1 MSIEEAPGFD
11 PIDIL
16 YQDDDLIVAD
26 KPPGLL
32 VHRSRE
38 SSDRVFLLQLLRD
51 QVGRYLYPVHRLD
64 RAASGAIAFALSSE
78 MARELQASLTSP
90 TARKEYLALVRGSAA
105 DSGEIDRPLTG
116 ANGEKKDALTRY
128 EKLGEIYRSSLL
140 RVRIFTGRRHQI
152 RRHLAHLSH
161 QLIGDTT
168 YGKGKINRFLREEH
182 GLPRM
187 FLHCARLEFDH
198 PQGGE
203 RVEVRAPLAEDLRSY
218 LLGLP
223 GCPPE
228 LLEEL

>member
-1 MSIEEAPGFD
+1 MSLEEDRPHS

-16 YQDDDLIVAD
+16 YQDDDLLVAD

-51 QVGRYLYPVHRLD
+51 QVERYLYPVQRLD
-64 RAASGAIAFALSSE
+64 RAASGVISFALSSE

-90 TARKEYLALVRGSAA
+90 AALKEYLVLVRGSAA
-105 DSGEIDRPLTG
+105 SSGEIDRPLTG

-187 FLHCARLEFDH
+187 FLHCARLGFEH
-198 PQGGE
+198 PGSGE
-203 RVEVRAPLAEDLRSY
+203 RIEVRAPLAEDLRAF
-218 LLGLP
+218 LLNLP
-223 GCPPE
+223 GCPSQ
-228 LLEEL
+228 LLEEA

>member
-38 SSDRVFLLQLLRD
+38 SSDQVFLLQMLRD

-78 MARELQASLTSP
+78 TARELQASLTSP
-90 TARKEYLALVRGSAA
+90 TAHKEYLVMVRGSAA
-105 DSGEIDRPLTG
+105 DSGEIDRPLTD
-116 ANGEKKDALTRY
+116 ANGKKKEALSRFEKI
-128 EKLGEIYRSSLL
+128 GEVYRSSLL
-140 RVRIFTGRRHQI
+140 RVRIFSGRRHQI

-198 PQGGE
+198 PGGSG

-218 LLGLP
+218 LLNLP

-228 LLEEL
+228 ILDEL

>member
-78 MARELQASLTSP
+78 TARELQASLTSP

-187 FLHCARLEFDH
+187 FLHCARLGFEH
-198 PQGGE
+198 PGSGK
-203 RVEVRAPLAEDLRSY
+203 RVEVRAPLAEDLRVF
-218 LLGLP
+218 LLNLP
-223 GCPPE
+223 GCPSQ
-228 LLEEL
+228 LLEEA

>member
-38 SSDRVFLLQLLRD
+38 SSDRVFLLQMLRD

-78 MARELQASLTSP
+78 TARQLQASLTSP
-90 TARKEYLALVRGSAA
+90 TARKDYLALVRGSAA

-198 PQGGE
+198 PGGSG

-218 LLGLP
+218 LLNLP

-228 LLEEL
+228 ILDEL

>member
-1 MSIEEAPGFD
+1 MSETESPAND

-16 YQDDDLIVAD
+16 YQDEQVLVAD

-38 SSDRVFLLQLLRD
+38 SSDRVFLLQQLRD
-51 QVGRYLYPVHRLD
+51 QVGRYLYPVQRLD
-64 RAASGAIAFALSSE
+64 RAASGAISFALSSE
-78 MARELQASLTSP
+78 AARDLPASLTST
-90 TARKEYLALVRGSAA
+90 TARKEYLVLVRGSAV

-116 ANGEKKDALTRY
+116 ANGKKKDALTRF
-128 EKLGEIYRSSLL
+128 EKIGEVYRSSLL
-140 RVRIFTGRRHQI
+140 KVRIFTGRRHQI
-152 RRHLAHLSH
+152 RRHLAHLGH
-161 QLIGDTT
+161 QVIGDTT

-198 PQGGE
+198 PGGAE
-203 RVEVRAPLAEDLRSY
+203 RVEVHAPLAEDLRAF
-218 LLGLP
+218 LLSLP

-228 LLEEL
+228 ILGEA

>member
-78 MARELQASLTSP
+78 TARQLQASLTSP

-187 FLHCARLEFDH
+187 FLHCARLGFEH
-198 PQGGE
+198 PGSGK
-203 RVEVRAPLAEDLRSY
+203 RVEVRAPLAEDLRVF
-218 LLGLP
+218 LLNLP
-223 GCPPE
+223 GCPSQ
-228 LLEEL
+228 LLEEA

>member
-1 MSIEEAPGFD
+1 MNQVQSPVNE

-16 YQDDDLIVAD
+16 YQDDHALVAD

-38 SSDRVFLLQLLRD
+38 SSDRVFLLQMLRD
-51 QVGRYLYPVHRLD
+51 QVGRYLYPVQRLD
-64 RAASGAIAFALSSE
+64 RAASGAIAFALSSAA
-78 MARELQASLTSP
+78 ARDLQAALTSSS
-90 TARKEYLALVRGSAA
+90 ARKEYLVLVRGAAA

-116 ANGEKKDALTRY
+116 ANGEKKDALTRF
-128 EKLGEIYRSSLL
+128 EKIGEVYRSSLL

-152 RRHLAHLSH
+152 RRHLAHLGH
-161 QLIGDTT
+161 QVIGDTT
-168 YGKGKINRFLREEH
+168 YGKGKINRFLRQEH

-187 FLHCARLEFDH
+187 FLHCQRLEFDH
-198 PQGGE
+198 PAGAG
-203 RVEVRAPLAEDLRSY
+203 RVEIRARLAEDLRAF

-228 LLEEL
+228 ILAKA

>member
-1 MSIEEAPGFD
+1 MSETESPAND

-16 YQDDDLIVAD
+16 YQDEQVLVAD

-38 SSDRVFLLQLLRD
+38 SSDRVFLLQQLRD
-51 QVGRYLYPVHRLD
+51 QVGRYLYPVQRLD
-64 RAASGAIAFALSSE
+64 RAASGAISFALSSE
-78 MARELQASLTSP
+78 AARDLQASLTST
-90 TARKEYLALVRGSAA
+90 TARKEYLVLVRGSAA
-105 DSGEIDRPLTG
+105 DSGEIERPLTG
-116 ANGEKKDALTRY
+116 ANGKKKDALTRF
-128 EKLGEIYRSSLL
+128 EKIGEVYRSSLL

-152 RRHLAHLSH
+152 RRHLAHLGH
-161 QLIGDTT
+161 QVIGDTT

-198 PQGGE
+198 PGGAE
-203 RVEVRAPLAEDLRSY
+203 RVEAHAPLAEDLRAF

-223 GCPPE
+223 GCPAKILGE
-228 LLEEL
+228 A

>member
-152 RRHLAHLSH
+152 RRHLAHLGH

-187 FLHCARLEFDH
+187 FLHCARLGFEH
-198 PQGGE
+198 PGSGK
-203 RVEVRAPLAEDLRSY
+203 RVEVRAPLAEDLRVF
-218 LLGLP
+218 LLNLP
-223 GCPPE
+223 GCPSQ
-228 LLEEL
+228 LLEEA

>member
-1 MSIEEAPGFD
+1 MSVEEAQGFD

-16 YQDDDLIVAD
+16 YQDDDLLVAD
-26 KPPGLL
+26 KPPALL

-38 SSDRVFLLQLLRD
+38 SSDRVFLLQMLRD
-51 QVGRYLYPVHRLD
+51 QVERYLYPVQRLD
-64 RAASGAIAFALSSE
+64 RAASGAISFALSSE

-90 TARKEYLALVRGSAA
+90 AALKEYLVLVRGSAA
-105 DSGEIDRPLTG
+105 SSGEIDRPLTG
-116 ANGEKKDALTRY
+116 ANGEKKDALTRF
-128 EKLGEIYRSSLL
+128 EKIGEVYRSSLL

-152 RRHLAHLSH
+152 RRHLAGLGH
-161 QLIGDTT
+161 QVIGDTT

>member
-1 MSIEEAPGFD
+1 MSLEEDRPHS

-16 YQDDDLIVAD
+16 YQDDDLLVAD

-38 SSDRVFLLQLLRD
+38 SADRVFLLQLLRD

-78 MARELQASLTSP
+78 TARGLQASITSP
-90 TARKEYLALVRGSAA
+90 TTRKEYLVLVRGSAA

-116 ANGEKKDALTRY
+116 ANGEKKEALTHY
-128 EKLGEIYRSSLL
+128 EKIGEVYRSSLL
-140 RVRIFTGRRHQI
+140 RVRIFSGRRHQI

-161 QLIGDTT
+161 QVIGDTT

-187 FLHCARLEFDH
+187 FLHCARLAFDH
-198 PQGGE
+198 PGGSG
-203 RVEVRAPLAEDLRSY
+203 RIDVQAPLAEDLRSF

-228 LLEEL
+228 ILSGA

>member
-187 FLHCARLEFDH
+187 FLHCARLGFEH
-198 PQGGE
+198 PGSGK
-203 RVEVRAPLAEDLRSY
+203 RVEVRAPLAEDLRVF
-218 LLGLP
+218 LLNLP
-223 GCPPE
+223 GCPSQ
-228 LLEEL
+228 LLEEA

>member
-90 TARKEYLALVRGSAA
+90 AAFKEYLVLVRGSAA

-152 RRHLAHLSH
+152 RRHLAHLGH

-187 FLHCARLEFDH
+187 FLHCARLGFEH
-198 PQGGE
+198 PGSGK
-203 RVEVRAPLAEDLRSY
+203 RVEVRAPLAEDLRVF
-218 LLGLP
+218 LLNLP
-223 GCPPE
+223 GCPSQ
-228 LLEEL
+228 LLEEA

>member
-1 MSIEEAPGFD
+1 MSETESPAND

-16 YQDDDLIVAD
+16 YQDEQVLVAD

-38 SSDRVFLLQLLRD
+38 SSDRVFLLQKLRD
-51 QVGRYLYPVHRLD
+51 QVGRYLYPVQRLD

-78 MARELQASLTSP
+78 AARDLQASLTST
-90 TARKEYLALVRGSAA
+90 TARKEYLVLVRGSAA

-116 ANGEKKDALTRY
+116 ANGKKKDALTRF
-128 EKLGEIYRSSLL
+128 EKIGEVYRSSLL
-140 RVRIFTGRRHQI
+140 KVRIFTGRRHQI
-152 RRHLAHLSH
+152 RRHLAHLAH
-161 QLIGDTT
+161 QVIGDTT

-198 PQGGE
+198 PTGAD
-203 RVEVRAPLAEDLRSY
+203 RVEIRAPLAKDLETF

-223 GCPPE
+223 GCQPE
-228 LLEEL
+228 ILGEA

>member
-1 MSIEEAPGFD
+1 MSETESPAND

-16 YQDDDLIVAD
+16 YQDEQLLVAD

-38 SSDRVFLLQLLRD
+38 SSDRVFLLQKLRD
-51 QVGRYLYPVHRLD
+51 QVGRYLYPVQRLD

-78 MARELQASLTSP
+78 AARDLQASLTS
-90 TARKEYLALVRGSAA
+90 TAARKEYLVLVRGSTV

-116 ANGEKKDALTRY
+116 ANGKKKDALTHF
-128 EKLGEIYRSSLL
+128 EKIGEVYRSSLL
-140 RVRIFTGRRHQI
+140 KVRIFTGRRHQI
-152 RRHLAHLSH
+152 RRHLAHLAH
-161 QLIGDTT
+161 QVIGDTT

-187 FLHCARLEFDH
+187 FLHCVRLEFNH
-198 PQGGE
+198 PGGEE
-203 RVEVRAPLAEDLRSY
+203 RVEVHAPLAEDLRAF
-218 LLGLP
+218 LLNLP

-228 LLEEL
+228 ILGEA

>member
-16 YQDDDLIVAD
+16 YQDDDLLVAD

-38 SSDRVFLLQLLRD
+38 SSDRVFLLQMLRD

-78 MARELQASLTSP
+78 TARELQASLTSP

-168 YGKGKINRFLREEH
+168 YGLSLIH
-182 GLPRM
+182 I
-187 FLHCARLEFDH
+187 
-198 PQGGE
+198 
-203 RVEVRAPLAEDLRSY
+203 
-218 LLGLP
+218 
-223 GCPPE
+223 
-228 LLEEL
+228 

>member
-16 YQDDDLIVAD
+16 YQDDDLLVAD
-26 KPPGLL
+26 KPPALL

-51 QVGRYLYPVHRLD
+51 QVERYLYPVQRLD

-90 TARKEYLALVRGSAA
+90 AALKEYLVLGRGSAA
-105 DSGEIDRPLTG
+105 SSGEIDRPLTG
-116 ANGEKKDALTRY
+116 ANGKKKDALTRF
-128 EKLGEIYRSSLL
+128 EKIGEVYRSSLL

-152 RRHLAHLSH
+152 RRHLAGLGH
-161 QLIGDTT
+161 QIIGDTT

-198 PQGGE
+198 PGGGK
-203 RVEVRAPLAEDLRSY
+203 RVEVRAPLAEDLRSF
-218 LLGLP
+218 LLSLP
-223 GCPPE
+223 GCPPDI
-228 LLEEL
+228 LEEA

>member
-1 MSIEEAPGFD
+1 MSETESPAND

-16 YQDDDLIVAD
+16 YQDEQVLVAD

-38 SSDRVFLLQLLRD
+38 SSDRVFLLQQLRD
-51 QVGRYLYPVHRLD
+51 QVGRYLYPVQRLD
-64 RAASGAIAFALSSE
+64 RAASGAISFALSSE
-78 MARELQASLTSP
+78 AARDLQASLTST
-90 TARKEYLALVRGSAA
+90 TARKEYLVLVRGSAA
-105 DSGEIDRPLTG
+105 DSGEIERPLTG
-116 ANGEKKDALTRY
+116 ANGKKKDALTRF
-128 EKLGEIYRSSLL
+128 EKIGEVYRSSLL

-152 RRHLAHLSH
+152 RRHLAHLGH
-161 QLIGDTT
+161 QIIGDTT

-198 PQGGE
+198 PGGAE
-203 RVEVRAPLAEDLRSY
+203 RVEVHAPLAEDLRAF

-223 GCPPE
+223 GCPAKILGE
-228 LLEEL
+228 A

>member
-11 PIDIL
+11 PIGIL

-38 SSDRVFLLQLLRD
+38 SSDRVFLLQMLRD

-78 MARELQASLTSP
+78 TARQLQASLTSP

>member
-1 MSIEEAPGFD
+1 MSIEETPGFD

-16 YQDDDLIVAD
+16 YQDDDLLVAD
-26 KPPGLL
+26 KPPALL

-51 QVGRYLYPVHRLD
+51 QVERYLYPVQRLD

-90 TARKEYLALVRGSAA
+90 AALKEYLVLVRGSAA
-105 DSGEIDRPLTG
+105 SSGEIDRPLTG
-116 ANGEKKDALTRY
+116 ANGKKKDALTRF
-128 EKLGEIYRSSLL
+128 EKIGEVYRSSLL

-152 RRHLAHLSH
+152 RRHLAGLGH
-161 QLIGDTT
+161 QIIGDTT

-198 PQGGE
+198 PGGGK
-203 RVEVRAPLAEDLRSY
+203 RVEVRAPLAEDLRSF
-218 LLGLP
+218 LLSLP
-223 GCPPE
+223 GCPPDI
-228 LLEEL
+228 LEEA

>member
-1 MSIEEAPGFD
+1 MSETESPAND

-16 YQDDDLIVAD
+16 YQDEQVLVAD

-38 SSDRVFLLQLLRD
+38 SSDRVFLLQQLRD
-51 QVGRYLYPVHRLD
+51 QVGRYLYPVQRLD
-64 RAASGAIAFALSSE
+64 RAASGAISFALSSE
-78 MARELQASLTSP
+78 AARDLQASLTST
-90 TARKEYLALVRGSAA
+90 TARKEYLVLVRGSAV

-116 ANGEKKDALTRY
+116 ANGKKKDALTRF
-128 EKLGEIYRSSLL
+128 EKIGEVYRSSLL
-140 RVRIFTGRRHQI
+140 KVRIFTGRRHQI
-152 RRHLAHLSH
+152 RRHLAHLGH
-161 QLIGDTT
+161 QIIGDTT

-198 PQGGE
+198 PGGAE
-203 RVEVRAPLAEDLRSY
+203 RVEAHAPLAEDLRAF

-223 GCPPE
+223 GCPAKILGE
-228 LLEEL
+228 A